1 MSNTLVLRLIEG
13 MAGTIESH
21 ADQLTRLDQAIG
33 DGDHGINL
41 ERGFDVLLAE
51 KDAIAELPWPK
62 ALQEAG
68 KVLVSK
74 VGGASGAL
82 YGSFLLGMAKA
93 AEEGVD
99 VASQVEAG
107 VAAVRKR
114 GKSDV
119 GAKTMLDVLVPVS
132 EALAEGRA
140 GDLRRIADEAREAT
154 GPMKATRGR
163 ASFLGERSIG
173 HCDPGATSARL
184 LIHAVLD
191 VIEQGD
197 AR

>member
-1 MSNTLVLRLIEG
+1 MIASLIERCHATI
-13 MAGTIESH
+13 AGH
-21 ADQLTRLDQAIG
+21 AEVLTELDRAIG